1 MGKIALG
8 ALSSHILLAL
18 GVSAVLLGLLVH
30 TSLGATDL
38 ALVPEVFAAIGSVS
52 GKFLA
57 AYLLAIGFRT
67 VLQTVR
73 YQLIVGCTE
82 PALPRFRHFLLVTAS
97 RNMFVDM
104 LPARLGEL
112 SYVSMLNRGYRVS
125 LSACLTSLAVS
136 FVFDLVALGIIIGGI
151 ILQQLLT
158 HGVRPWIIGTLLG
171 IGLLVLVLSWL
182 LFPGLRWAVQGVERL
197 ASWRQCAEKSIINR
211 FAAFLRKVVNTLAT
225 MRQAGIMGRLL
236 LLSLGVRL
244 GKYLGY
250 YAVFYGVASVQF
262 PQVSTRLS
270 DALIALISAEAGAS
284 MPLPAFLG
292 FGSYEAAG
300 MLALMTLGADR
311 AASLLMMLS
320 VHIWSQ
326 IMDYGLGGVALA
338 AFFITTSTASRA
350 EKAPGRTIW
359 YSWYTALALLLFLG
373 GGVFAGKEWLAMRK
387 LGSLRPPVQG
397 QAVVP
402 VIGQA
407 GHDQRL
413 LGGLHGFAV
422 WSSNR
427 SGNHDIW
434 MMHLPDQQL
443 KQLTTHPHTEYFP
456 RIAPDGTR
464 IVFARS
470 KQPWASQR
478 NTTAWDIIVLDLQT
492 GQERELAKDGNV
504 PTWSADGRK
513 VYFQRNANQ
522 LVELEVASGKQTVV
536 WQSGLNLELKPSVTL
551 ENPAVA
557 PKGGAMAV
565 TLRGGMR
572 ATAIIDPTGKL
583 RLTGD
588 GCQLNWAPDGSY
600 LYKVDHGGRQ
610 KNAIYRVDPEALT
623 ATPWFDAPGEYSHEY
638 FPKLDNSGSVLVYGA
653 SSGGHEHD
661 TADYEIFLWPITRPA
676 AEAVRLTYHTGND
689 CWPDIYLADNKQ

>member
-1 MGKIALG
+1 MGKITLG
-8 ALSSHILLAL
+8 ALASHILLAL
-18 GVSAVLLGLLVH
+18 GVSAALLGLLIH
-30 TSLGATDL
+30 TSLGSAGM

-52 GKFLA
+52 GVYFA

-67 VLQTVR
+67 VLQAVR
-73 YQLIVGCTE
+73 YRLIVNCTE
-82 PALPRFRHFLLVTAS
+82 SEPPHFYHFLLVTVS

-112 SYVSMLNRGYRVS
+112 SYVSMLNRGYHVG
-125 LSACLTSLAVS
+125 LPACLTSLAVS

-158 HGVRPWIIGTLLG
+158 HGVKPWIVGTLLG
-171 IGLLVLVLSWL
+171 IGGLVLLLSWL
-182 LFPGLRWAVQGVERL
+182 LFPGLRVAVKVLEDFSSRRQWTGVSLIR
-197 ASWRQCAEKSIINR
+197 R
-211 FAAFLRKVVNTLAT
+211 FAAFLGKVVNTLSM
-225 MRQAGIMGRLL
+225 MRQAGILGRLL

-250 YAVFYGVASVQF
+250 YAVFYGVASGQF
-262 PQVSTRLS
+262 PQVSTQLG

-300 MLALMTLGADR
+300 MLALMALGADR
-311 AASLLMMLS
+311 AGSLLMMLS
-320 VHIWSQ
+320 VHVLSQ
-326 IMDYGLGGVALA
+326 IMDYALGGLALA
-338 AFFITTSTASRA
+338 AFFITTASI
-350 EKAPGRTIW
+350 EAPGKAQAPKGRLSW
-359 YSWYTALALLLFLG
+359 YSGLALLLFLG
-373 GGVFAGKEWLAMRK
+373 GGLFAAQEWRAMRK
-387 LGSLRPPVQG
+387 LGSLHPPEQG

-402 VIGQA
+402 ASSQA
-407 GHDQRL
+407 EQDQRQL
-413 LGGLHGFAV
+413 AKLHGLVV

-434 MMHLPDQQL
+434 MMTLPDRQL
-443 KQLTTHPHTEYFP
+443 KQITTHPHTEYFP
-456 RIAPDGTR
+456 RIAPDGTK

-470 KQPWASQR
+470 KQPWVSQR
-478 NTTAWDIIVLDLQT
+478 NTTAWDIILLDIQT

-504 PTWSADGRK
+504 PVWKADGRS
-513 VYFQRNANQ
+513 VYFQRNGNQ

-551 ENPAVA
+551 ENPAIA
-557 PKGGAMAV
+557 PKDGAVAV
-565 TLRGGMR
+565 TLRGGLR
-572 ATAIIDPTGKL
+572 ATAIIEPTGKL

-600 LYKVDHGGRQ
+600 LYKVDHGGKQ
-610 KNAIYRVDPEALT
+610 TNAIYRVDPKTLAVS
-623 ATPWFDAPGEYSHEY
+623 PWFDAPGEYSHEY
-638 FPKLDNSGSVLVYGA
+638 FPKLDNSGLVLVYGA
-653 SSGGHEHD
+653 STGGHEHD
-661 TADYEIFLWPITRPA
+661 TADYEIFLWPIMRPA

-689 CWPDIYLADNKQ
+689 CWPDIYLAGEI